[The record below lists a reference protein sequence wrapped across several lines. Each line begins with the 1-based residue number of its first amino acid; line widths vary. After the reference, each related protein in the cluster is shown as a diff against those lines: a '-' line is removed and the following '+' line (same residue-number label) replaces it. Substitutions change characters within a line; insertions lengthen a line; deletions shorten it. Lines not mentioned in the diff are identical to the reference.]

1 MLSLLPCFTLVKVV
15 SEYLCNHESV
25 AVVKF
30 YSYNSW
36 KILLFSTENHAS
48 NLINCMGVMVLGIRG
63 IKRL

>member
-1 MLSLLPCFTLVKVV
+1 MNIFATMK
-15 SEYLCNHESV
+15 V

-30 YSYNSW
+30 HSYNSW

-48 NLINCMGVMVLGIRG
+48 NLITWGMMVLRIRG